1 MKWLMQSV
9 TVYKNTEE
17 KFQFHRKHCA
27 YDEKLFPSSLQLNE
41 NSLIDFFILALF
53 KNCVQ
58 NDLEPKL

>member
-53 KNCVQ
+53 KN
-58 NDLEPKL
+58 